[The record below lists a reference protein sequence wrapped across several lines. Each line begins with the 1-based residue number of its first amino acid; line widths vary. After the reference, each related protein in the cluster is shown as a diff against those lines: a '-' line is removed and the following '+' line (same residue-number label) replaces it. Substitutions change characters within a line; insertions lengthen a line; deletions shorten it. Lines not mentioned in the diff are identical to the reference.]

1 MKGEGYM
8 KKSVKDCIRGA
19 MELDAG
25 ILYFSPIDILK
36 EFQSGNPFKLWKKIK
51 HDLNLYGNVKKRK
64 LVCFDN
70 QVRYTETVDLKDAIR
85 IVMVLNSAKAM
96 FMREF
101 LLDVLINEMR
111 YIYKKA
117 KENPNTFV
125 NISRNGRK
133 NEYCRS

>member
-19 MELDAG
+19 IELDAG

-36 EFQSGNPFKLWKKIK
+36 EFESGNPFKLWKKIK
-51 HDLNLYGNVKKRK
+51 HYLNLYGNVKKRK

>member
-1 MKGEGYM
+1 M
-8 KKSVKDCIRGA
+8 
-19 MELDAG
+19 
-25 ILYFSPIDILK
+25 
-36 EFQSGNPFKLWKKIK
+36 
-51 HDLNLYGNVKKRK
+51 
-64 LVCFDN
+64 
-70 QVRYTETVDLKDAIR
+70 RYTETVDLKDAIR

>member
-19 MELDAG
+19 IELDAG

-36 EFQSGNPFKLWKKIK
+36 EFESGNPFKLW
-51 HDLNLYGNVKKRK
+51 KRK

>member
-1 MKGEGYM
+1 M
-8 KKSVKDCIRGA
+8 
-19 MELDAG
+19 
-25 ILYFSPIDILK
+25 
-36 EFQSGNPFKLWKKIK
+36 
-51 HDLNLYGNVKKRK
+51 
-64 LVCFDN
+64 
-70 QVRYTETVDLKDAIR
+70 RYTETVDLKDAIR
-85 IVMVLNSAKAM
+85 IVMVLNSAKAV

>member
-1 MKGEGYM
+1 MKGEDYM

-19 MELDAG
+19 VMVDAG
-25 ILYFSPIDILK
+25 MLYFSPIDILK
-36 EFQSGNPFKLWKKIK
+36 EFGSGNPFKLWKKIK
-51 HDLNLYGNVKKRK
+51 HDLDLYDKVKKRK

>member
-1 MKGEGYM
+1 MEMLKREIYLEKIRNFYDSDLIKILVGIRRSG
-8 KKSVKDCIRGA
+8 KSV
-19 MELDAG
+19 
-25 ILYFSPIDILK
+25 ILSQIIQELK
-36 EFQSGNPFKLWKKIK
+36 EKGI
-51 HDLNLYGNVKKRK
+51 
-64 LVCFDN
+64 
-70 QVRYTETVDLKDAIR
+70 
-85 IVMVLNSAKAM
+85 AKAV

>member
-1 MKGEGYM
+1 
-8 KKSVKDCIRGA
+8 
-19 MELDAG
+19 
-25 ILYFSPIDILK
+25 
-36 EFQSGNPFKLWKKIK
+36 
-51 HDLNLYGNVKKRK
+51 
-64 LVCFDN
+64 
-70 QVRYTETVDLKDAIR
+70 
-85 IVMVLNSAKAM
+85 MVLTSAKAM